1 MLLDGDIN
9 RYVHVGIPIRIL
21 GLKICLISNIGQI
34 SWTEKPKIFLDL
46 YAVNDTYNIRMSKS
60 CGGDKLNLE
69 YLKNV
74 VLRYMLSSD
83 TSVREHMLKAI
94 GAVLVFTK
102 SEAARTPKD
111 QYSDQD

>member
-1 MLLDGDIN
+1 M
-9 RYVHVGIPIRIL
+9 
-21 GLKICLISNIGQI
+21 
-34 SWTEKPKIFLDL
+34 LDL

-83 TSVREHMLKAI
+83 AGDREHMLKGGRAN
-94 GAVLVFTK
+94 
-102 SEAARTPKD
+102 SED
-111 QYSDQD
+111 SGMLGGIHM

>member
-1 MLLDGDIN
+1 
-9 RYVHVGIPIRIL
+9 
-21 GLKICLISNIGQI
+21 
-34 SWTEKPKIFLDL
+34 
-46 YAVNDTYNIRMSKS
+46 MSKS

-83 TSVREHMLKAI
+83 AGDREHMLKAI

-102 SEAARTPKD
+102 SEAARVSAFNASWWRMKKWTNLTLLLSNAVIDTKLVVGNWCLF
-111 QYSDQD
+111 

>member
-1 MLLDGDIN
+1 M
-9 RYVHVGIPIRIL
+9 
-21 GLKICLISNIGQI
+21 
-34 SWTEKPKIFLDL
+34 LDL

-83 TSVREHMLKAI
+83 AGDREHMLKAI

-102 SEAARTPKD
+102 SEAARVSAFNASWWRMKK
-111 QYSDQD
+111 